1 MDTNLKSS
9 TLLRQDNSDK
19 HKSHNSLTL
28 IPADKPERSTQQ
40 HQKSVSQ
47 IYSAQA
53 WIYFQEQNWQRA
65 IVACKN
71 ALESDS
77 RNADA
82 FKILGNI
89 FKIQGKKAE
98 ALGVYAK
105 ALQINPDSAPIYAN
119 LGSFYA
125 EQKDWEQALDYFQQ
139 AVILDPKFAG
149 AYRSL
154 AQVWEELGDN
164 DRALECLCQAVN
176 LEPEKL
182 TAPEYF
188 SFGQKLHQQGKI
200 KEASIFYTQGIKL
213 HPHAKSELAQLVKM
227 LEQLGEWQ
235 QAVAYYHQLISLSSD
250 RPESNLSSDK
260 PIKNL
265 LFRSRSKIKS
275 PGNVPDRFQ
284 SDKVERSLKV
294 ISSSAIN
301 VPQLSPAEDRSQSA
315 RTERDSSVKQPSA
328 ASWNNLGSQYAQ
340 KQQWAKA
347 VSCYQE
353 AIQLEPNLGKI
364 YRNLARVYD
373 KIGQKTKANL
383 CWYKS
388 LTVEPATK
396 PEAYFDLAKNLLEQS
411 QVEQAI
417 ACLRRVVEL
426 KPDFKKAYLILGKL
440 LETQGKSAAAQACYQ
455 KLKTE
460 AKQK

>member
-1 MDTNLKSS
+1 MDTNLKSP
-9 TLLRQDNSDK
+9 TLLRQDSKFDK
-19 HKSHNSLTL
+19 HDFHNSLTL
-28 IPADKPERSTQQ
+28 ISADMSDRSTQQ
-40 HQKSVSQ
+40 HQKSISQ

-105 ALQINPDSAPIYAN
+105 ALQLNPDSAPIYAN

-125 EQKDWEQALDYFQQ
+125 EQKDWQQALNYFQQ
-139 AVILDPKFAG
+139 AVIFDPKFAG

-164 DRALECLCQAVN
+164 NRALECLCQAVN

-182 TAPEYF
+182 TATEYF
-188 SFGQKLHQQGKI
+188 SFGQKLYQQDKI

-213 HPHAKSELAQLVKM
+213 DPHAKSELAQLVKM

-235 QAVAYYHQLISLSSD
+235 QAVAYYHQLISLPSD
-250 RPESNLSSDK
+250 RLSSDLSPDK
-260 PIKNL
+260 PIRNL
-265 LFRSRSKIKS
+265 LSRSQSKIKPAS
-275 PGNVPDRFQ
+275 KTQGSSGSKN
-284 SDKVERSLKV
+284 SYSLKV
-294 ISSSAIN
+294 IPPSTEVN
-301 VPQLSPAEDRSQSA
+301 LPQLSAAEDRSQPSP
-315 RTERDSSVKQPSA
+315 DKQPTA

-347 VSCYQE
+347 ISCYQE
-353 AIQLEPNLGKI
+353 AIQLEPNSGKI
-364 YRNLARVYD
+364 YRNLAKVYD
-373 KIGQKTKANL
+373 KIEQKTKANL

-388 LTVEPATK
+388 LTAEPTTK
-396 PEAYFDLAKNLLEQS
+396 PEAYFKLAKSLLEQR

-417 ACLRRVVEL
+417 VCLRRVVEL

-440 LETQGKSAAAQACYQ
+440 LEAQGKIAASQACYQ
-455 KLKTE
+455 KLKME
-460 AKQK
+460 AK

>member
-9 TLLRQDNSDK
+9 TLLRQDSKFNK
-19 HKSHNSLTL
+19 HDSHDSLAL
-28 IPADKPERSTQQ
+28 IHTDKPERSTQQ

-53 WIYFQEQNWQRA
+53 WIYFQEQNWQKA

-105 ALQINPDSAPIYAN
+105 ALQINPESAPIYAN

-125 EQKDWEQALDYFQQ
+125 EQKNWKQALNYFQQ

-154 AQVWEELGDN
+154 AQVWEQLGDS

-182 TAPEYF
+182 TASEYF
-188 SFGQKLHQQGKI
+188 SFGQKLYQQGKI
-200 KEASIFYTQGIKL
+200 KEASIFYTQGVKL
-213 HPHAKSELAQLVKM
+213 HPQAKPELAQLVKM

-235 QAVAYYHQLISLSSD
+235 QAVAYYHKLISLSSD
-250 RPESNLSSDK
+250 RPEPNQSFDK
-260 PIKNL
+260 PIRNL
-265 LFRSRSKIKS
+265 LSRSQSKIKS
-275 PGNVPDRFQ
+275 ANNIISQ
-284 SDKVERSLKV
+284 SQSEEVERSLKV
-294 ISSSAIN
+294 IPSSTKVNI
-301 VPQLSPAEDRSQSA
+301 PQLSSAEDRVESA
-315 RTERDSSVKQPSA
+315 RTEGNSSAKQPNA
-328 ASWNNLGSQYAQ
+328 GSWNNLGSQYAQ

-347 VSCYQE
+347 ISCYQE
-353 AIQLEPNLGKI
+353 AIQLEPNGSKI

-373 KIGQKTKANL
+373 KTGQKTKANL

-388 LTVEPATK
+388 LSVEPTTK
-396 PEAYFDLAKNLLEQS
+396 PEAYFDLAKSLLEQS

-417 ACLRRVVEL
+417 ACLHRVVEL

-455 KLKTE
+455 KLKIE
-460 AKQK
+460 AK